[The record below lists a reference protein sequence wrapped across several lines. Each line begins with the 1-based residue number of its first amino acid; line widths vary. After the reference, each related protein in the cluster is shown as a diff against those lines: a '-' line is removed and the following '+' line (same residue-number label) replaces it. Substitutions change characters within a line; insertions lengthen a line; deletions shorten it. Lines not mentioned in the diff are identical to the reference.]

1 MRPIGDEKHAFSA
14 PRRWTQLAPN
24 VRGAFWIL
32 LSALVF
38 TAMTALIKVVGTT
51 IDAIEIAFFRS
62 AFGVA
67 VLLPFV
73 HYKGW
78 RTVLKPNRLDLQI
91 VRGITGSLAL
101 ITVIYALTRIPL
113 ASVTGIG
120 FSRTLWLILLAAIF
134 LREKPSWQRAIATV
148 VGFVGVWVM
157 VQPSTEVDLGT
168 AAALLNAAIVA
179 INIVLTKRMT
189 AHDDSLTILFWGM
202 AISTIV
208 LSVPTMFIW
217 RTPDGD
223 EFLLLA
229 IIGIGLGAG
238 HACLVHG
245 LRVGDA
251 TAVMP
256 FDYSRLLFAG
266 IAGVLFFNE
275 VPSVEIVFGAVLIVA
290 ATFYIAHQEST
301 KAVAAGADTVEP
313 TKT

>member
-1 MRPIGDEKHAFSA
+1 MRLNGNKRRALSA
-14 PRRWTQLAPN
+14 PRRWTQLAAN
-24 VRGAFWIL
+24 VRGAIWIL

-73 HYKGW
+73 HCKGW
-78 RTVLKPNRLDLQI
+78 KTVLQPKRLDLQI
-91 VRGITGSLAL
+91 IRGITGSLAL
-101 ITVIYALTRIPL
+101 ITIVYALTRIPL

-120 FSRTLWLILLAAIF
+120 FSRTLWLILLAVIF
-134 LREKPSWQRAIATV
+134 LKEKPSWQRGMATLT
-148 VGFVGVWVM
+148 GFVGVWIM
-157 VQPSTEVDLGT
+157 VRPSTEIDLGT
-168 AAALLNAAIVA
+168 AAALLNAVIVA

-189 AHDDSLTILFWGM
+189 SHDESLTILFWGM

-208 LSVPTMFIW
+208 VSLPTVFIW
-217 RTPDGD
+217 RTPDRH
-223 EFLLLA
+223 ELLLLA
-229 IIGIGLGAG
+229 IIGIGLSAG

-266 IAGVLFFNE
+266 FAGAIFFSE
-275 VPSVEIVFGAVLIVA
+275 TPSVETVFGAILIVA
-290 ATFYIAHQEST
+290 ATFYIAHQE
-301 KAVAAGADTVEP
+301 A
-313 TKT
+313 TKTIVPSGDSTESSKT

>member
-1 MRPIGDEKHAFSA
+1 MRPIGDTKRTFSA
-14 PRRWTQLAPN
+14 PRRWTQLAAN
-24 VRGAFWIL
+24 VRGAIWIL

-38 TAMTALIKVVGTT
+38 TAMTALIKVVGRS

-73 HYKGW
+73 HRKGW
-78 RTVLKPNRLDLQI
+78 KTVLHPKRLDLQI
-91 VRGITGSLAL
+91 IRGLTGSLAL

-134 LREKPSWQRAIATV
+134 LKEKPNWQRGMATV
-148 VGFVGVWVM
+148 AGFAGVWIIVR
-157 VQPSTEVDLGT
+157 PSTEIDPGT
-168 AAALLNAAIVA
+168 AAALLNAVMVA
-179 INIVLTKRMT
+179 INIVLVKRMT

-202 AISTIV
+202 AISAIV
-208 LSVPTMFIW
+208 VSVPTVFIW
-217 RTPDGD
+217 RTPDNS
-223 EFLLLA
+223 ELLLLA
-229 IIGIGLGAG
+229 IIGVGLSAG

-266 IAGVLFFNE
+266 FAGVMFFNE
-275 VPSVEIVFGAVLIVA
+275 TPSVETVFGAILIVA
-290 ATFYIAHQEST
+290 ATFYIARREAT
-301 KAVAAGADTVEP
+301 KASAPSGDSV
-313 TKT
+313 

>member
-1 MRPIGDEKHAFSA
+1 MRPIGDTKRTFSA
-14 PRRWTQLAPN
+14 PRRWTQLAAN
-24 VRGAFWIL
+24 VRGAIWIL

-38 TAMTALIKVVGTT
+38 TAMTALIKVVGKS

-73 HYKGW
+73 HRKGW
-78 RTVLKPNRLDLQI
+78 KTVLHPKRLDLQI
-91 VRGITGSLAL
+91 IRGLTGSLAL

-134 LREKPSWQRAIATV
+134 LKEKPNWQRGMATV
-148 VGFVGVWVM
+148 AGFAGVWIIVR
-157 VQPSTEVDLGT
+157 PSTEIDPGT
-168 AAALLNAAIVA
+168 AAALLNAVMVA
-179 INIVLTKRMT
+179 INIVLVKRMT

-202 AISTIV
+202 AISAIV
-208 LSVPTMFIW
+208 VSVPTVFIW
-217 RTPDGD
+217 RTPDNS
-223 EFLLLA
+223 ELLLLA
-229 IIGIGLGAG
+229 IIGVGLSAG

-266 IAGVLFFNE
+266 FAGVMFFNE
-275 VPSVEIVFGAVLIVA
+275 TPSVETVFGAILIVA
-290 ATFYIAHQEST
+290 ATFYIARREAT
-301 KAVAAGADTVEP
+301 KASAPSGDSV
-313 TKT
+313 